1 MGDAGYLGVTYPID
15 VTPPTKEEELI
26 TDALL
31 ETLKGE
37 NQFDSEAESKN
48 REIVLGKIDKLVKN
62 FVYLASL
69 KHRMPEGLARTCGG
83 KIFAFGSYRLG
94 VHGAGADI
102 DTLCVVPAHITR
114 DDFFEIMAEQLKSRP
129 EVSGMTAV
137 PTAHVPVIK
146 MVFGGIDIDLTF
158 AALNQP
164 TIPEDLELLDNKILR
179 NLDEKTI
186 RSVNGSRVTD
196 EILRLV
202 PNIPTFRL
210 ALRCIKLW
218 AKRRAIYSNS
228 IGFLGG
234 VAWAMLVARTC
245 QLYPNACAGTI
256 VSRFFKVFLFWKW
269 PSPVLLKTIEEGPMH
284 LRVWNPKYYA
294 SDAAHKMPI
303 ITPAYPSMCATHN
316 VSLSTRRI
324 IGSELKRGVD
334 IVDRIMKG
342 EAQWSELFA
351 KDEFFRNYKFYLQI
365 NVTSTDEDAFHGL
378 CGFLE
383 SRLRVYLTS
392 LEDVNLVVLV
402 HPYIKNYEHNF
413 TCTTAQEVQ
422 DIRNGTTTTQ
432 PSTPA
437 AAAATPTPT
446 PAATENPSTEAEGAD
461 DGNDEEK
468 TEPVSEKKEIFTSS
482 FYMALQLKEKND
494 DVPEDNR
501 RMDISM
507 HTQEFMRF
515 VKSSEIWNDDTMSIF
530 IRFLRQSQLPEEVFA
545 GGPRTRVLSE
555 EEKERKAN
563 RKRRKHNT
571 DQTGKSAKKAK
582 PASNY
587 VPSTSGATVESSAA
601 AKQKESGEDGRASNG
616 KPSDDSKD
624 SGTEGAVTL
633 PPPVPPPAKVGGIRL
648 KLLGSS

>member
-1 MGDAGYLGVTYPID
+1 MGDSGYLGVTYPID
-15 VTPPTKEEELI
+15 TTSPTKEEELI

-69 KHRMPEGLARTCGG
+69 KHKMPEVLARTCGG

-114 DDFFEIMAEQLKSRP
+114 DDFFEIMVDLLKGRS

-158 AALNQP
+158 AALSQP
-164 TIPEDLELLDNKILR
+164 TIPEDLELLDNKILA

-342 EAQWSELFA
+342 EAQWAELFA
-351 KDEFFRNYKFYLQI
+351 KDDFFRNYKFYLQI

-392 LEDVNLVVLV
+392 LEEVSLVVLV
-402 HPYIKNYEHNF
+402 HPYIKNFEHNF
-413 TCTTAQEVQ
+413 TCTTAQEIQ

-432 PSTPA
+432 PSTPTA
-437 AAAATPTPT
+437 VAATPAPVS
-446 PAATENPSTEAEGAD
+446 ASEKPSMDAEDAVD
-461 DGNDEEK
+461 SNDAEK
-468 TEPVSEKKEIFTSS
+468 TEPAPEKKEVCTSS
-482 FYMALQLKEKND
+482 FYMALHLKDKDE
-494 DVPEDNR
+494 VPGDSR
-501 RMDISM
+501 HMDISM

-530 IRFLRQSQLPEEVFA
+530 IRFLRQSQLPDEVFA
-545 GGPRTRVLSE
+545 GGPP
-555 EEKERKAN
+555 
-563 RKRRKHNT
+563 
-571 DQTGKSAKKAK
+571 DQAGKGSKKAK
-582 PASNY
+582 AANNY
-587 VPSTSGATVESSAA
+587 VPSASGATVESSAA
-601 AKQKESGEDGRASNG
+601 AAAKQKEGGEDGRGSSSN
-616 KPSDDSKD
+616 PSDDSKD
-624 SGTEGAVTL
+624 GGTGGAVTL

>member
-1 MGDAGYLGVTYPID
+1 MSDSGYLGVTYPID
-15 VTPPTKEEELI
+15 VSSPTKEEELI
-26 TDALL
+26 TEALL

-48 REIVLGKIDKLVKN
+48 REIVLAKIDKLVKN

-69 KHRMPEGLARTCGG
+69 KHKMPEGLARTCGG

-114 DDFFEIMAEQLKSRP
+114 DDFFEIMVDQLKARP

-146 MVFGGIDIDLTF
+146 MVFGGVDIDLTF
-158 AALNQP
+158 ASLNQP

-342 EAQWSELFA
+342 EAQWTELFA
-351 KDEFFRNYKFYLQI
+351 KDDFFRNYKFYLQI

-392 LEDVNLVVLV
+392 LEEVNLVVLV

-413 TCTTAQEVQ
+413 VCTTDQEIK
-422 DIRNGTTTTQ
+422 DIRNGTTSTQ
-432 PSTPA
+432 PN
-437 AAAATPTPT
+437 T
-446 PAATENPSTEAEGAD
+446 PAATAAAVEKPNAETEGAED
-461 DGNDEEK
+461 NNDAEK
-468 TEPVSEKKEIFTSS
+468 IESTPEKKQIFTSS
-482 FYMALQLKEKND
+482 FYMALQLKEKNGNAPD
-494 DVPEDNR
+494 DNR

-530 IRFLRQSQLPEEVFA
+530 IRFLRQNQLPDEVFA
-545 GGPRTRVLSE
+545 GGPRTRILSE
-555 EEKERKAN
+555 EEKQRKAN
-563 RKRRKHNT
+563 RKRRKHSD
-571 DQTGKSAKKAK
+571 DQAGKSAKKVK
-582 PASNY
+582 PANNY
-587 VPSTSGATVESSAA
+587 VPSTSGATVESSTAT
-601 AKQKESGEDGRASNG
+601 KQKDGGEDERENNG
-616 KPSDDSKD
+616 SPSADSKD
-624 SGTEGAVTL
+624 SAASGAVTI

-648 KLLGSS
+648 KLLSTS